1 MNDKFDCIDNNP
13 IAGKNYYRIVQYV
26 REYENPITI
35 ADLELNYDAKSKEEI
50 SIFVTPSQIEIQCE
64 QFHAIKSWTIYNLN
78 GQIIQSSSY
87 ERGFGNYV
95 KIIKNHNLPDCVILE
110 VQTYNNTRNKK
121 LLFW

>member
-50 SIFVTPSQIEIQCE
+50 SIFVTPSQIEIQ
-64 QFHAIKSWTIYNLN
+64 YNL
-78 GQIIQSSSY
+78 
-87 ERGFGNYV
+87 
-95 KIIKNHNLPDCVILE
+95 LIL
-110 VQTYNNTRNKK
+110 K
-121 LLFW
+121 